1 MPTRLPSRLL
11 LLTLP
16 LLLAALQ
23 ASAQQK
29 LPDPS
34 KVAVDVTADDSVG
47 LRLVYQIK
55 ELLRASKGMSLVP
68 EEESGVQLHVVT
80 LDPDDPDGGLRTVYS
95 IVWTIVDLCG
105 LQAYWTSTV
114 GTCGG
119 SKVESCAASI
129 VATTDKVVTE
139 IQDIHRKA
147 GRRTKKPAQ

>member
-11 LLTLP
+11 VLTLP

-34 KVAVDVTADDSVG
+34 RVAVSVTADDSVG

-95 IVWTIVDLCG
+95 ITWTAIGRG
-105 LQAYWTSTV
+105 LQVYWTSTV

-139 IQDIHRKA
+139 IQDIHREA